1 MLEWLLAGSILSSFL
16 FKNKVRGGVSKAIST
31 MIVRWIYLS
40 AVTSLL
46 RLWLSSNASSLLLM
60 ESWIHHRLQ
69 YMVTQP
75 CLMLLFFPDHRL
87 TLGPSISRPRAILP
101 LVDGCPSTAPDL
113 VSVGQSINYP
123 ERWTLKLLT
132 LSGTVH
138 SIGLWVGQIPWDQC
152 QVCHCLLFMQSSG

>member
-16 FKNKVRGGVSKAIST
+16 FKNKVRGRVSKAISSN
-31 MIVRWIYLS
+31 IPAS
-40 AVTSLL
+40 S
-46 RLWLSSNASSLLLM
+46 WLSSNTSSLLLL

-75 CLMLLFFPDHRL
+75 SLMLLFFPDHRL

-113 VSVGQSINYP
+113 LSIGQSINYP

-132 LSGTVH
+132 LSETVD
-138 SIGLWVGQIPWDQC
+138 SIGLWVGQIPRGQC